1 MPTTKKNDLYNI
13 LLGQLLSQDEGID
26 AEILTN
32 SALNAIK
39 FASLNRNFPL
49 ISNILLIASSD
60 FQRNNSRLNQI
71 VFGSHFKNPVG
82 LAAGFDKNGVGAG
95 LWNYFGFGFA
105 ELGTITWHAQE
116 GNPKPRLFRI
126 AKEKAAL
133 NRMGFN
139 NQGAENFLK
148 TIEKQKILAPGN
160 RPCVLGI
167 NLGKSKITPLD
178 EAHKDYSLSLK
189 LLAPLSDYAVI
200 NVSSPNTPG
209 LRSLQ
214 GTKQIKKLISTLKDL
229 PNCPPLLVKIAPDLS
244 NEAIDEIARVA
255 MENGIDGIIAINTSL
270 DRFDLKN
277 LKIKT
282 GNTLGQENGGL
293 SGLPLQKRGLEVI
306 RRLRRSTDN
315 DLPLI
320 GVGGIHSARAAWE
333 RITAGASLVQIYT
346 GWIFEGPNLVPD
358 ILDGLIQQMEKHG
371 FRNIKEAIGSEKN
384 HGSKI
389 QKELNK
395 FL

>member
-1 MPTTKKNDLYNI
+1 MLKNKKTDLYNI
-13 LLGQLLSQDEGID
+13 LLGQLLSQDDGID
-26 AEILTN
+26 AEILSN

-39 FASLNRNFPL
+39 YASLNRNMPI
-49 ISNILLIASSD
+49 ISNILSRASSD
-60 FQRNNSRLNQI
+60 FQRNNTTLNQTI
-71 VFGSHFKNPVG
+71 FGSNFKNPLG

-95 LWNYFGFGFA
+95 LWSYFGFGFA
-105 ELGTITWHAQE
+105 ELGTITWHAQQ

-139 NQGAENFLK
+139 NEGAEKFLK
-148 TIEKQKILAPGN
+148 TIEKQKIDTPGN

-178 EAHKDYSLSLK
+178 EAPKDYALSLE

-214 GTKQIKKLISTLKDL
+214 GTKQITKLARTLKDIS
-229 PNCPPLLVKIAPDLS
+229 NCPPLLIKIAPDLS
-244 NEAIDEIARVA
+244 NEAIDEIAKVSKD
-255 MENGIDGIIAINTSL
+255 NGIDGIIAINTSL

-282 GNTLGQENGGL
+282 GNTLEQESGGL
-293 SGLPLQKRGLEVI
+293 SGLPLQKRGMEVI
-306 RRLRRSTDN
+306 SRLRRSTNN

-320 GVGGIHSARAAWE
+320 GVGGINSARSAWE
-333 RITAGASLVQIYT
+333 RIAAGASLIQIYT
-346 GWIFEGPNLVPD
+346 GWIFEGPTLVPD
-358 ILDGLIQQMEKHG
+358 ILDGLTSQMKKHG
-371 FRNIKEAIGSEKN
+371 FRNIKEVIGS
-384 HGSKI
+384 
-389 QKELNK
+389 KEPWK
-395 FL
+395 

>member
-39 FASLNRNFPL
+39 FASLNRNFPI
-49 ISNILLIASSD
+49 ISNILLKASSD
-60 FQRNNSRLNQI
+60 FQRNNSSLNQI

-139 NQGAENFLK
+139 NEGAEKFLK

-306 RRLRRSTDN
+306 QRLRRSTDN

-371 FRNIKEAIGSEKN
+371 FRNIKEAIGSEEPWK
-384 HGSKI
+384 
-389 QKELNK
+389 
-395 FL
+395 

>member
-49 ISNILLIASSD
+49 ISNILLKASSD
-60 FQRNNSRLNQI
+60 FQRNNSSLNQI
-71 VFGSHFKNPVG
+71 VFGSHFKNPLG

-105 ELGTITWHAQE
+105 ELGTITWHAQK

-214 GTKQIKKLISTLKDL
+214 GTKQIKKLIRTLKDL

-371 FRNIKEAIGSEKN
+371 FRNIKEAIGSEEPWK
-384 HGSKI
+384 
-389 QKELNK
+389 
-395 FL
+395 

>member
-1 MPTTKKNDLYNI
+1 MSKNKKNDLYNI

-26 AEILTN
+26 AEMLSN

-39 FASLNRNFPL
+39 FASMNRNFPI
-49 ISNILLIASSD
+49 ISTILSKASSD
-60 FQRNNSRLNQI
+60 FQRNNKSLNQI
-71 VFGSHFKNPVG
+71 IFGSHFKNPLG

-95 LWNYFGFGFA
+95 LWSYFGFGFA
-105 ELGTITWHAQE
+105 ELGTITWHAQK

-139 NQGAENFLK
+139 NEGAERFLQ
-148 TIEKQKILAPGN
+148 TIEKQNIPEPGN

-178 EAHKDYSLSLK
+178 EAHKDYALSLE

-214 GTKQIKKLISTLKDL
+214 GTKQIKRLIKTLKDV
-229 PNCPPLLVKIAPDLS
+229 PNCPPLLIKIAPDLS
-244 NEAIDEIARVA
+244 NEAIDEIARVGK
-255 MENGIDGIIAINTSL
+255 ENGIDGIIAINTSL
-270 DRFDLKN
+270 NRFNLKH

-282 GNTLGQENGGL
+282 GNTLEKEHGGL
-293 SGLPLQKRGLEVI
+293 SGLPLQNRGLEVI
-306 RRLRRSTDN
+306 TRLRKSTNN

-320 GVGGIHSARAAWE
+320 GVGGISSAKSAWE
-333 RITAGASLVQIYT
+333 RITAGASLIQIYT
-346 GWIFEGPNLVPD
+346 GWIFEGPTLVPD
-358 ILDGLIQQMEKHG
+358 ILDGLILQMHKHG
-371 FRNIKEAIGSEKN
+371 FRNINEAIGS
-384 HGSKI
+384 
-389 QKELNK
+389 KEPWK
-395 FL
+395 

>member
-49 ISNILLIASSD
+49 ISNILLKASSD
-60 FQRNNSRLNQI
+60 FQRNNSSLNQI

-333 RITAGASLVQIYT
+333 RITAGASLIQIYT

-358 ILDGLIQQMEKHG
+358 ILDGLTLQLKKNG
-371 FRNIKEAIGSEKN
+371 FRNIKEAIGSEEPWK
-384 HGSKI
+384 
-389 QKELNK
+389 
-395 FL
+395 

>member
-1 MPTTKKNDLYNI
+1 MSTNKKNDLYNI
-13 LLGQLLSQDEGID
+13 LLGQLLSRDEGID
-26 AEILTN
+26 AEILSN

-39 FASLNRNFPL
+39 FASLNRNFPI
-49 ISNILLIASSD
+49 ISNILSKASND
-60 FQRNNSRLNQI
+60 FQRDNTSLNQI
-71 VFGSHFKNPVG
+71 VFGSHFKNPLG

-105 ELGTITWHAQE
+105 ELGTITWHAQK

-139 NQGAENFLK
+139 NQGAEKFLK
-148 TIEKQKILAPGN
+148 TIEKQKIPMPGN

-167 NLGKSKITPLD
+167 NLGKSKITALD
-178 EAHKDYSLSLK
+178 QAHKDYALSLE

-214 GTKQIKKLISTLKDL
+214 GTKQIKKLIRTLKDL
-229 PNCPPLLVKIAPDLS
+229 SNCPPLLVKIAPDLS

-270 DRFDLKN
+270 NRFNLKN
-277 LKIKT
+277 LKIQTGKT
-282 GNTLGQENGGL
+282 LEQEHGGL
-293 SGLPLQKRGLEVI
+293 SGLPLKERGLEVI
-306 RRLRRSTDN
+306 QRLRISTNN

-320 GVGGIHSARAAWE
+320 GVGGISSARSAWE
-333 RITAGASLVQIYT
+333 RIAAGASLIQIYT
-346 GWIFEGPNLVPD
+346 GWIFEGPTLVPD
-358 ILDGLIQQMEKHG
+358 ILDGLTLQMEKHG
-371 FRNIKEAIGSEKN
+371 FRNIREAIGSEEPWK
-384 HGSKI
+384 
-389 QKELNK
+389 
-395 FL
+395 

>member
-1 MPTTKKNDLYNI
+1 LPTTKKNDLYNI

-49 ISNILLIASSD
+49 ISNILLKASSD
-60 FQRNNSRLNQI
+60 FQRNNSSLNQI

-214 GTKQIKKLISTLKDL
+214 GTKQIKKLIRTLKDL
-229 PNCPPLLVKIAPDLS
+229 SNCPPLLVKIAPDLS

-306 RRLRRSTDN
+306 RRLRRSTEN

-371 FRNIKEAIGSEKN
+371 FRNIKEAIGSEEPWK
-384 HGSKI
+384 
-389 QKELNK
+389 
-395 FL
+395 

>member
-1 MPTTKKNDLYNI
+1 MILSKSKKNDLYNI
-13 LLGQLLSQDEGID
+13 LLGHLLSQDEGID
-26 AEILTN
+26 AEILSN

-39 FASLNRNFPL
+39 FASLNRNLPIL
-49 ISNILLIASSD
+49 YNILSKASID
-60 FQRNNSRLNQI
+60 FQRNHKSLNQI
-71 VFGSHFKNPVG
+71 IFGSHFRNPLG

-105 ELGTITWHAQE
+105 ELGTVTWHAQK

-126 AKEKAAL
+126 AKEQAAL

-139 NQGAENFLK
+139 NEGAAKFLT
-148 TIEKQKILAPGN
+148 TIEKQKIPPPGN

-178 EAHKDYSLSLK
+178 EAYKDYASSLQ

-214 GTKQIKKLISTLKDL
+214 GTKQIKKLIRTLKDL
-229 PNCPPLLVKIAPDLS
+229 SNCPPLLIKIAPDLS
-244 NEAIDEIARVA
+244 NEAIDEIGEVA
-255 MENGIDGIIAINTSL
+255 KENGIDGIIAINTSL
-270 DRFDLKN
+270 DRFNLKN
-277 LKIKT
+277 LKMKT
-282 GNTLGQENGGL
+282 GKTLEQESGGL

-306 RRLRRSTDN
+306 SRLRKSTNN

-320 GVGGIHSARAAWE
+320 GVGGINSAQSAWE
-333 RITAGASLVQIYT
+333 RISAGACLIQIYT
-346 GWIFEGPNLVPD
+346 GWIFEGPTLVPD
-358 ILDGLIQQMEKHG
+358 ILDGLTLRMDKHG
-371 FRNIKEAIGSEKN
+371 FRNIQEAIGS
-384 HGSKI
+384 
-389 QKELNK
+389 KEPWK
-395 FL
+395 

>member
-49 ISNILLIASSD
+49 ISNILLKASSD
-60 FQRNNSRLNQI
+60 FQRNNSSLNQI

-358 ILDGLIQQMEKHG
+358 ILDGLILQLEKHG
-371 FRNIKEAIGSEKN
+371 FRNIKEAIGSEEPWK
-384 HGSKI
+384 
-389 QKELNK
+389 
-395 FL
+395 

>member
-49 ISNILLIASSD
+49 ISNILLKASSD
-60 FQRNNSRLNQI
+60 FQRNNSSLNQI

-282 GNTLGQENGGL
+282 GNTLGEENGGL
-293 SGLPLQKRGLEVI
+293 SGLPLQKRGVEVI

-333 RITAGASLVQIYT
+333 RITAGASLVQVYT

-371 FRNIKEAIGSEKN
+371 FRNIKEAIGSEEPWK
-384 HGSKI
+384 
-389 QKELNK
+389 
-395 FL
+395 

>member
-39 FASLNRNFPL
+39 FASLNRNFPI
-49 ISNILLIASSD
+49 ISNILLKASND
-60 FQRNNSRLNQI
+60 FQRNNSSLNQI

-214 GTKQIKKLISTLKDL
+214 GTKQIKKLIRTLKDL
-229 PNCPPLLVKIAPDLS
+229 SNCPPLLVKIAPDLS

-371 FRNIKEAIGSEKN
+371 FRNIKEAIGSEEPWK
-384 HGSKI
+384 
-389 QKELNK
+389 
-395 FL
+395 

>member
-39 FASLNRNFPL
+39 FASLNRNFPI
-49 ISNILLIASSD
+49 ISNILLKASND
-60 FQRNNSRLNQI
+60 FQRNSSSLNQI

-255 MENGIDGIIAINTSL
+255 MGNGIDGIIAINTSL
-270 DRFDLKN
+270 NRFDLKN

-306 RRLRRSTDN
+306 RILRRSTDD

-371 FRNIKEAIGSEKN
+371 FRNIKEAIGSEEPWK
-384 HGSKI
+384 
-389 QKELNK
+389 
-395 FL
+395 

>member
-1 MPTTKKNDLYNI
+1 LPTTKKNDLYNI

-49 ISNILLIASSD
+49 ISNILLKASSD
-60 FQRNNSRLNQI
+60 FQRNNSSLNQI

-306 RRLRRSTDN
+306 QRLRRSTDN

-371 FRNIKEAIGSEKN
+371 FRNIKEAIGSEEPWK
-384 HGSKI
+384 
-389 QKELNK
+389 
-395 FL
+395 

>member
-49 ISNILLIASSD
+49 ISNILLKASSD
-60 FQRNNSRLNQI
+60 FQRNNSSLNQI

-346 GWIFEGPNLVPD
+346 GWIFEGPNLVPE
-358 ILDGLIQQMEKHG
+358 ILDGLILQMERHG
-371 FRNIKEAIGSEKN
+371 FRNIKEAIGSEEPWK
-384 HGSKI
+384 
-389 QKELNK
+389 
-395 FL
+395 

>member
-1 MPTTKKNDLYNI
+1 MSKNKKKDLYNI

-39 FASLNRNFPL
+39 FASLNRNFPI
-49 ISNILLIASSD
+49 ISNVLLKASSEL
-60 FQRNNSRLNQI
+60 QRNNSSLNQI
-71 VFGSHFKNPVG
+71 IFGSHFKNPVG

-105 ELGTITWHAQE
+105 ELGTITWHAQK

-139 NQGAENFLK
+139 NLGAEKFLS
-148 TIEKQKILAPGN
+148 TIKKQKIPAPGN

-178 EAHKDYSLSLK
+178 EANKDYFLSLK

-214 GTKQIKKLISTLKDL
+214 GTKQIKKLIHTLKDL
-229 PNCPPLLVKIAPDLS
+229 SNCPPLLVKIAPDLS
-244 NEAIDEIARVA
+244 NEEIDELARVA
-255 MENGIDGIIAINTSL
+255 IENGIDGIIAINTSL
-270 DRFDLKN
+270 NRFNLKN

-282 GNTLGQENGGL
+282 GNTLEQENGGL
-293 SGLPLQKRGLEVI
+293 SGLPLEKRGLEVI
-306 RRLRRSTDN
+306 RRLRKSTN
-315 DLPLI
+315 HSLPLI
-320 GVGGIHSARAAWE
+320 GVGGISSAQTAWE
-333 RITAGASLVQIYT
+333 RIAAGASLVQVYT
-346 GWIFEGPNLVPD
+346 GWIFEGPNLVPE
-358 ILDGLIQQMEKHG
+358 ILDGLTLQMEKHG
-371 FRNIKEAIGSEKN
+371 FRNIKEVIGSEEPWK
-384 HGSKI
+384 
-389 QKELNK
+389 
-395 FL
+395 

>member
-1 MPTTKKNDLYNI
+1 LSNNKKNDLYNI

-39 FASLNRNFPL
+39 FASLNRNFPI
-49 ISNILLIASSD
+49 ISNILLKASND
-60 FQRNNSRLNQI
+60 FQRNSSSLNQI
-71 VFGSHFKNPVG
+71 VFGSHFKNPLG

-105 ELGTITWHAQE
+105 ELGTITWHAQK

-126 AKEKAAL
+126 AQEKAAL

-139 NQGAENFLK
+139 NEGAEKFLK
-148 TIEKQKILAPGN
+148 TLEKQQIPAPGN

-178 EAHKDYSLSLK
+178 EAHKDYSLSLR

-214 GTKQIKKLISTLKDL
+214 GTKQIKKLIRTLKDL
-229 PNCPPLLVKIAPDLS
+229 SNCPPLLVKIAPDLS

-255 MENGIDGIIAINTSL
+255 IENGIDGIIAINTSL

-282 GNTLGQENGGL
+282 GNTLEQENGGL

-320 GVGGIHSARAAWE
+320 GVGGINSPRAAWE
-333 RITAGASLVQIYT
+333 RITTGASLIQIYT
-346 GWIFEGPNLVPD
+346 GWIFEGPNLVPE
-358 ILDGLIQQMEKHG
+358 ILD
-371 FRNIKEAIGSEKN
+371 
-384 HGSKI
+384 
-389 QKELNK
+389 
-395 FL
+395 

>member
-1 MPTTKKNDLYNI
+1 MSKNKKKDLYNI

-39 FASLNRNFPL
+39 FASLNRNFPI
-49 ISNILLIASSD
+49 ISNILLKASKE
-60 FQRNNSRLNQI
+60 FQRNNSSLNQI
-71 VFGSHFKNPVG
+71 IFGSHFKNPVG

-139 NQGAENFLK
+139 NEGAEKFLS
-148 TIEKQKILAPGN
+148 TIKNQKIPAPGN

-178 EAHKDYSLSLK
+178 EANKDYFLSLK

-214 GTKQIKKLISTLKDL
+214 GTKQIKKLIQTLKDL
-229 PNCPPLLVKIAPDLS
+229 SNCPPLLVKIAPDLS
-244 NEAIDEIARVA
+244 NEEIDELARVA
-255 MENGIDGIIAINTSL
+255 IENGIDGIIAINTSL
-270 DRFDLKN
+270 NRFNLKN
-277 LKIKT
+277 LRIKT
-282 GNTLGQENGGL
+282 GNTLEKENGGL
-293 SGLPLQKRGLEVI
+293 SGLPLEKRGLEVI
-306 RRLRRSTDN
+306 RRLRKSTN
-315 DLPLI
+315 HSVPLI
-320 GVGGIHSARAAWE
+320 GVGGISSAQTAWE
-333 RITAGASLVQIYT
+333 RIAAGASLVQVYT
-346 GWIFEGPNLVPD
+346 GWIFEGPNLVPK
-358 ILDGLIQQMEKHG
+358 ILDGLTLQMEKHG
-371 FRNIKEAIGSEKN
+371 FQNIKEVIGSEEPWK
-384 HGSKI
+384 
-389 QKELNK
+389 
-395 FL
+395 

>member
-1 MPTTKKNDLYNI
+1 MKNYSKNKKNDLYNI
-13 LLGQLLSQDEGID
+13 LLGELLSKDDGID

-32 SALNAIK
+32 SALNTIK
-39 FASLNRNFPL
+39 FASLNRNFPIL
-49 ISNILLIASSD
+49 SNIIRKASSD
-60 FQRNNSRLNQI
+60 FQRNNSKLNQFI
-71 VFGSHFKNPVG
+71 FDSNFSNPLG

-139 NQGAENFLK
+139 NEGAKQFLK
-148 TIEKQKILAPGN
+148 TLEKQKIGSPGS

-178 EAHKDYSLSLK
+178 EAHKDYALSLE

-214 GTKQIKKLISTLKDL
+214 ETTQIKKIIRTLKGL
-229 PNCPPLLVKIAPDLS
+229 SNCPPLLIKIAPDLS
-244 NEAIDEIARVA
+244 NEAIDSISTVA
-255 MENGIDGIIAINTSL
+255 QEEGIDGIIAINTSL
-270 DRFDLKN
+270 DRFNLKN
-277 LKIKT
+277 LKLNTGKT
-282 GNTLGQENGGL
+282 LAQEEGGL
-293 SGLPLQKRGLEVI
+293 SGQPLQKRGLEVI
-306 RRLRRSTDN
+306 ERLRRNNKN

-320 GVGGIHSARAAWE
+320 GVGGINSAKSAWE
-333 RITAGASLVQIYT
+333 RIAAGASLIQIYT
-346 GWIFEGPNLVPD
+346 SWIYEGPTLVPN
-358 ILDGLIQQMEKHG
+358 ILDGIIIQMEKNG
-371 FRNIKEAIGSEKN
+371 FKNIKEVVGSQEPWK
-384 HGSKI
+384 
-389 QKELNK
+389 
-395 FL
+395 

>member
-1 MPTTKKNDLYNI
+1 MSTTKKNDLYNI

-49 ISNILLIASSD
+49 ISNILLKASSD
-60 FQRNNSRLNQI
+60 FQRNNSSLNQI
-71 VFGSHFKNPVG
+71 VFGSHFRNPVG

-214 GTKQIKKLISTLKDL
+214 GTKQIKKLIKTLKDL
-229 PNCPPLLVKIAPDLS
+229 SNCPPLLVKIAPDLS

-306 RRLRRSTDN
+306 RRLRRSTEN

-371 FRNIKEAIGSEKN
+371 FRNIKEVIGSEEPWK
-384 HGSKI
+384 
-389 QKELNK
+389 
-395 FL
+395 

>member
-1 MPTTKKNDLYNI
+1 MSKNKKNDLYNI

-26 AEILTN
+26 AEILSN

-39 FASLNRNFPL
+39 FASLNRNFPI
-49 ISNILLIASSD
+49 ISNILFKASSD
-60 FQRNNSRLNQI
+60 FQRNNTNLNQI
-71 VFGSHFKNPVG
+71 IFGSHFKNPVG

-95 LWNYFGFGFA
+95 LWSYFGFGFA
-105 ELGTITWHAQE
+105 ELGTITWHAQK

-139 NQGAENFLK
+139 NEGAEQFLK
-148 TIEKQKILAPGN
+148 TIEKQKIPAPGK

-178 EAHKDYSLSLK
+178 EAYKDYALSLE

-214 GTKQIKKLISTLKDL
+214 GTEQIKKLIRSLKGL
-229 PNCPPLLVKIAPDLS
+229 SNCPPLLIKISPDLS
-244 NEAIDEIARVA
+244 NEEIDQIANVA
-255 MENGIDGIIAINTSL
+255 KQEGIDGIIAINTSL
-270 DRFDLKN
+270 NRFNLKN
-277 LKIKT
+277 LKIKAT
-282 GNTLGQENGGL
+282 GKTLAQENGGL
-293 SGLPLQKRGLEVI
+293 SGHPLQERGLEVI
-306 RRLRRSTDN
+306 RRLRKSTNN

-320 GVGGIHSARAAWE
+320 GVGGISSARSAWE
-333 RITAGASLVQIYT
+333 RIAAGASLIQVYT
-346 GWIFEGPNLVPD
+346 GWIYEGPTLVPE
-358 ILDGLIQQMEKHG
+358 ILDGLNLQMGKHG
-371 FRNIKEAIGSEKN
+371 FRNIKDAVGSNEPWK
-384 HGSKI
+384 
-389 QKELNK
+389 
-395 FL
+395 

>member
-49 ISNILLIASSD
+49 ISNILLKASSD
-60 FQRNNSRLNQI
+60 FQRNNSSLNQI

-358 ILDGLIQQMEKHG
+358 ILDGLILQMEKHG
-371 FRNIKEAIGSEKN
+371 FRNIKEAIGSEEPWK
-384 HGSKI
+384 
-389 QKELNK
+389 
-395 FL
+395 

>member
-1 MPTTKKNDLYNI
+1 MSKIKRTDPYHI
-13 LLGQLLSQDEGID
+13 LLGKLLSQDEGID
-26 AEILTN
+26 AEILSM

-39 FASLNRNFPL
+39 FASLNRKFPI
-49 ISNILLIASSD
+49 ISNILEKASSD
-60 FQRNNSRLNQI
+60 FQRNYTSLNQI
-71 VFGSHFKNPVG
+71 VFNTNFKNPLG

-95 LWNYFGFGFA
+95 LWSYFGFGFA
-105 ELGTITWHAQE
+105 ELGTITWHAQK

-139 NQGAENFLK
+139 NEGALK
-148 TIEKQKILAPGN
+148 FIQTIQKQQINAPGN
-160 RPCVLGI
+160 RPCALGI
-167 NLGKSKITPLD
+167 NLGKSKITPLN
-178 EAHKDYSLSLK
+178 EAHKDYALSLQ

-214 GTKQIKKLISTLKDL
+214 ETKQLRKLIKTLKVL
-229 PNCPPLLVKIAPDLS
+229 PNCPPLLIKIAPDLS

-255 MENGIDGIIAINTSL
+255 KDNGIDGIIAINTSL
-270 DRFDLKN
+270 NRFNLKN

-282 GNTLGQENGGL
+282 GITLGQEKGGL

-306 RRLRRSTDN
+306 RRLRKSTGN
-315 DLPLI
+315 ELPLI
-320 GVGGIHSARAAWE
+320 GVGGIHSASSAWE
-333 RITAGASLVQIYT
+333 RIAAGASLIQIYT
-346 GWIFEGPNLVPD
+346 GWIFEGPYLVPD

-371 FRNIKEAIGSEKN
+371 FRNIQEVVGSGEPWK
-384 HGSKI
+384 
-389 QKELNK
+389 
-395 FL
+395 

>member
-49 ISNILLIASSD
+49 ISNILLKASSD
-60 FQRNNSRLNQI
+60 FQRNNSSLNQI

-306 RRLRRSTDN
+306 RRLRRSTEN

-371 FRNIKEAIGSEKN
+371 FRNIKEAIGSEEPWK
-384 HGSKI
+384 
-389 QKELNK
+389 
-395 FL
+395 

>member
-39 FASLNRNFPL
+39 FASLNRNFPI
-49 ISNILLIASSD
+49 ISNILLKASSD
-60 FQRNNSRLNQI
+60 FQRNNSSLNQI

-371 FRNIKEAIGSEKN
+371 FRNIKEAIGSEEPWK
-384 HGSKI
+384 
-389 QKELNK
+389 
-395 FL
+395 

>member
-49 ISNILLIASSD
+49 ISNILLKASSD
-60 FQRNNSRLNQI
+60 FQRNNSSLNQI

-229 PNCPPLLVKIAPDLS
+229 PICPPLLVKIAPDLS

-371 FRNIKEAIGSEKN
+371 FRNIKEAIGSEEPWK
-384 HGSKI
+384 
-389 QKELNK
+389 
-395 FL
+395 

>member
-1 MPTTKKNDLYNI
+1 MSTNKKNDLYNV

-32 SALNAIK
+32 SALHAIK
-39 FASLNRNFPL
+39 LASLNRNLPI
-49 ISNILLIASSD
+49 ISNILSKASSD
-60 FQRNNSRLNQI
+60 LQRENSSLNQI
-71 VFGSHFKNPVG
+71 LFGSKFKNPVG

-105 ELGTITWHAQE
+105 ELGTITWHAQK

-148 TIEKQKILAPGN
+148 TLEKQQIPAPGN

-178 EAHKDYSLSLK
+178 EAHKDYFLSLK

-214 GTKQIKKLISTLKDL
+214 GAKEIKKLIRTLKGIN
-229 PNCPPLLVKIAPDLS
+229 NCPPLLVKIAPDLS
-244 NEAIDEIARVA
+244 NEAIDEIAKVT

-270 DRFDLKN
+270 NRFNLKN
-277 LKIKT
+277 LEIKT
-282 GNTLGQENGGL
+282 GNTLEQENGGL
-293 SGLPLQKRGLEVI
+293 SGLPLQERGLEVMT
-306 RRLRRSTDN
+306 RLRKITNN

-320 GVGGIHSARAAWE
+320 GVGGISSAKAAWE
-333 RITAGASLVQIYT
+333 RIAAGASLIQIYT
-346 GWIFEGPNLVPD
+346 GWIFEGPRLVPD
-358 ILDGLIQQMEKHG
+358 ILDGLILQMEKHG
-371 FRNIKEAIGSEKN
+371 FRNIKEAIGSEEPWK
-384 HGSKI
+384 
-389 QKELNK
+389 
-395 FL
+395 

>member
-49 ISNILLIASSD
+49 ISNILLKASSD
-60 FQRNNSRLNQI
+60 FQRNNSSLNQI

-346 GWIFEGPNLVPD
+346 GWIFEGPNLVPE
-358 ILDGLIQQMEKHG
+358 ILDGLMQQMEKHG
-371 FRNIKEAIGSEKN
+371 FRNIKEAIGSEEPWK
-384 HGSKI
+384 
-389 QKELNK
+389 
-395 FL
+395 

>member
-1 MPTTKKNDLYNI
+1 MSNNKKNDLYNI

-39 FASLNRNFPL
+39 FASLNRNFPI
-49 ISNILLIASSD
+49 ISNILLKASND
-60 FQRNNSRLNQI
+60 FQRNSSSLNQI
-71 VFGSHFKNPVG
+71 VFGSHFKNPLG

-105 ELGTITWHAQE
+105 ELGTITWHAQK

-126 AKEKAAL
+126 AREKAAL

-139 NQGAENFLK
+139 NEGAEKFLK
-148 TIEKQKILAPGN
+148 TLEKQQIPAPGN

-178 EAHKDYSLSLK
+178 EAHKDYSLSLR

-214 GTKQIKKLISTLKDL
+214 GTQQLKKLIRTLKDIS
-229 PNCPPLLVKIAPDLS
+229 NCPPLLVKIAPDLS
-244 NEAIDEIARVA
+244 NEEIDEILRVA

-270 DRFDLKN
+270 NRFDLKN

-282 GNTLGQENGGL
+282 GNTLGQEKGGL

-306 RRLRRSTDN
+306 RRLSRGTNN

-320 GVGGIHSARAAWE
+320 GVGGISSARTAWE
-333 RITAGASLVQIYT
+333 RIAAGASLVQVYT

-358 ILDGLIQQMEKHG
+358 ILDGLTLQMEKHG
-371 FRNIKEAIGSEKN
+371 FRNIKEVIGSEEPWK
-384 HGSKI
+384 
-389 QKELNK
+389 
-395 FL
+395 

>member
-49 ISNILLIASSD
+49 ISNILLKASSD
-60 FQRNNSRLNQI
+60 FQRNNSSLNQI

-358 ILDGLIQQMEKHG
+358 ILDGLILQMEKNG
-371 FRNIKEAIGSEKN
+371 FRNIKEAIGSEEPWK
-384 HGSKI
+384 
-389 QKELNK
+389 
-395 FL
+395 

>member
-1 MPTTKKNDLYNI
+1 LSKNKKPDLYNL

-39 FASLNRNFPL
+39 FASLNRNFPI
-49 ISNILLIASSD
+49 ISNILLKASND
-60 FQRNNSRLNQI
+60 FQRNNSCLNQN
-71 VFGSHFKNPVG
+71 VFGSHFKNPIG

-95 LWNYFGFGFA
+95 IWNYFGFGFA
-105 ELGTITWHAQE
+105 ELGTITWHPQE

-139 NQGAENFLK
+139 NEGAEKFLK
-148 TIEKQKILAPGN
+148 TIERQQIPAPGN

-167 NLGKSKITPLD
+167 NLGKSKITPID
-178 EAHKDYSLSLK
+178 EAHQDYYLSLR
-189 LLAPLSDYAVI
+189 LLARLSDYAVI

-214 GTKQIKKLISTLKDL
+214 GTKQIKKLIRTLKDL
-229 PNCPPLLVKIAPDLS
+229 SNCPPLLVKIAPDLS
-244 NEAIDEIARVA
+244 NEEIDEISRVA

-270 DRFDLKN
+270 NRFNLKN

-282 GNTLGQENGGL
+282 GNTLEQENGGL

-306 RRLRRSTDN
+306 RKLRRSTNN

-320 GVGGIHSARAAWE
+320 GVGGISSARTAWE
-333 RITAGASLVQIYT
+333 RIAAGASLVQVYT
-346 GWIFEGPNLVPD
+346 GWIFEGPNLVPN
-358 ILDGLIQQMEKHG
+358 ILDGLTLQMKKHG
-371 FRNIKEAIGSEKN
+371 FRNIKEVIGSEEPWK
-384 HGSKI
+384 
-389 QKELNK
+389 
-395 FL
+395 

>member
-1 MPTTKKNDLYNI
+1 MSKNKKNDLYNI

-39 FASLNRNFPL
+39 FASLNRNFPI
-49 ISNILLIASSD
+49 ISNILLKASND
-60 FQRNNSRLNQI
+60 FQRNSSSLNQI
-71 VFGSHFKNPVG
+71 VFGSHFKNPLG

-105 ELGTITWHAQE
+105 ELGTITWHAQK

-126 AKEKAAL
+126 AQEKAAL

-139 NQGAENFLK
+139 NEGAEKFLK
-148 TIEKQKILAPGN
+148 TLEKQKIPAPGN

-178 EAHKDYSLSLK
+178 EAHKDYSLSLR

-214 GTKQIKKLISTLKDL
+214 GTQQIKKLIRTLKDIS
-229 PNCPPLLVKIAPDLS
+229 NCPPLLVKIAPDLS
-244 NEAIDEIARVA
+244 NEEIDEILRVA

-270 DRFDLKN
+270 NRFDLKN

-282 GNTLGQENGGL
+282 GNTLGQEKGGL
-293 SGLPLQKRGLEVI
+293 SGLPLEKRGLEVI
-306 RRLRRSTDN
+306 RRLRSGTNN

-320 GVGGIHSARAAWE
+320 GVGGISSARTAWE
-333 RITAGASLVQIYT
+333 RIAAGASLVQIYT

-358 ILDGLIQQMEKHG
+358 ILDGLTLQMEKHG
-371 FRNIKEAIGSEKN
+371 FRNIKEVIGSEEPWK
-384 HGSKI
+384 
-389 QKELNK
+389 
-395 FL
+395 

>member
-1 MPTTKKNDLYNI
+1 LPTTKKNDLYNI

-49 ISNILLIASSD
+49 ISNILLKASSD
-60 FQRNNSRLNQI
+60 FQRNNSSLNQI

-214 GTKQIKKLISTLKDL
+214 GTKQIKKLIRTLKDL
-229 PNCPPLLVKIAPDLS
+229 SNCPPLLVKIAPDLS

-358 ILDGLIQQMEKHG
+358 ILDGLIQQMEKNG
-371 FRNIKEAIGSEKN
+371 FRNIKEAIGS
-384 HGSKI
+384 
-389 QKELNK
+389 KEPWK
-395 FL
+395 